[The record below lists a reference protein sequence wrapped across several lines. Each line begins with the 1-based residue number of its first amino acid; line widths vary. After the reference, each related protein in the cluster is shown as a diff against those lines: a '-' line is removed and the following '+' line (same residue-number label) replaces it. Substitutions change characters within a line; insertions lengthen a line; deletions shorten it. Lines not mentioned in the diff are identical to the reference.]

1 MRLSM
6 PAKVAPI
13 VLKASRH
20 ERYQTSLL
28 YQRPSDEMYRNYSA
42 AILGKHV
49 PTPPWPASRKRRRKA
64 ANATAISSNE
74 SDDETNH
81 DNFVGAVNDDE
92 KRELHMKPAGMESG
106 TTLLGNNYGV
116 ISPHNSSLSREDANM
131 NNSVRTGVSS
141 VCNNL
146 KDDDTTVEN
155 MSYQNMC
162 VQHKV
167 TPAITP
173 HVPCVPVIEAMVDR
187 SVTSGRLLSISGLAD
202 DESSGTSTLGRVMVP
217 YQKGNHQDNYRTPH
231 YSMTTNPIYNT
242 LQRNIIVAPSSSN
255 ENDLEVERY
264 RAEDDRRVLQQRLRE
279 MELQLTYER
288 VRNKSV
294 LQELRDTNRNNTRG
308 ESKISVNACI
318 IL

>member
-20 ERYQTSLL
+20 KRYQTSLL

-131 NNSVRTGVSS
+131 NNSVRTGV
-141 VCNNL
+141 C
-146 KDDDTTVEN
+146 
-155 MSYQNMC
+155 
-162 VQHKV
+162 
-167 TPAITP
+167 
-173 HVPCVPVIEAMVDR
+173 
-187 SVTSGRLLSISGLAD
+187 RLS
-202 DESSGTSTLGRVMVP
+202 
-217 YQKGNHQDNYRTPH
+217 
-231 YSMTTNPIYNT
+231 
-242 LQRNIIVAPSSSN
+242 
-255 ENDLEVERY
+255 
-264 RAEDDRRVLQQRLRE
+264 
-279 MELQLTYER
+279 
-288 VRNKSV
+288 
-294 LQELRDTNRNNTRG
+294 
-308 ESKISVNACI
+308 
-318 IL
+318 